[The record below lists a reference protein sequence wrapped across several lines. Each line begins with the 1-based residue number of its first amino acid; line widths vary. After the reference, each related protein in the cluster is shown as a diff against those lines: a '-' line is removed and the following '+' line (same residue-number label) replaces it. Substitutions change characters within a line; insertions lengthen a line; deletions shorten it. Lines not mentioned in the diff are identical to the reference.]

1 MPGDADPQSMM
12 FMRFRLQALDVAT
25 GRWVDVPYEG
35 TSFIKVGAAGT
46 TRQAGTTLE
55 LEPAEP
61 EGDND
66 LRGLV
71 EYQWR
76 EGSHLL
82 FSASRL
88 TTAGHDA
95 AAGAE
100 PPGFSAATC
109 LIG

>member
-1 MPGDADPQSMM
+1 ME
-12 FMRFRLQALDVAT
+12 
-25 GRWVDVPYEG
+25 VPYEG
-35 TSFIKVGAAGT
+35 THFTKVGAAGM
-46 TRQAGTTLE
+46 TRQSGITIE
-55 LEPAEP
+55 LEPAGL

-76 EGSHLL
+76 DGSHLL

-88 TTAGHDA
+88 TTAGQVA
-95 AAGAE
+95 EAGAE

-109 LIG
+109 SIG